1 MNEREFIYW
10 LAGVM
15 DANAGNNFITE
26 KLVEVIR
33 KKLAKFVEQQE
44 PSPLKA
50 TVLTATGPQTQEI
63 YAGKPEI
70 SEMWPKKPVSP
81 KW

>member
-44 PSPLKA
+44 PSPVNA
-50 TVLTATGPQTQEI
+50 TMHTEEGPKVVSTP
-63 YAGKPEI
+63 KN
-70 SEMWPKKPVSP
+70 WPYYKDS

>member
-1 MNEREFIYW
+1 MNEKEFIYW

-15 DANAGNNFITE
+15 EANAGNNFITE

-44 PSPLKA
+44 PSPVNA
-50 TVLTATGPQTQEI
+50 TVHTVEGP
-63 YAGKPEI
+63 KN
-70 SEMWPKKPVSP
+70 WPYYP
-81 KW
+81 KDSKW

>member
-50 TVLTATGPQTQEI
+50 TVLTTEGPKVVPKT
-63 YAGKPEI
+63 
-70 SEMWPKKPVSP
+70 WPYYP
-81 KW
+81 KDSKW

>member
-15 DANAGNNFITE
+15 DANAGKNFITE

-33 KKLAKFVEQQE
+33 EKLAKFVEQQE
-44 PSPLKA
+44 PSPVNA
-50 TVLTATGPQTQEI
+50 TVLTVEGPKVVPTP
-63 YAGKPEI
+63 KH
-70 SEMWPKKPVSP
+70 WPYYP
-81 KW
+81 KDSKW